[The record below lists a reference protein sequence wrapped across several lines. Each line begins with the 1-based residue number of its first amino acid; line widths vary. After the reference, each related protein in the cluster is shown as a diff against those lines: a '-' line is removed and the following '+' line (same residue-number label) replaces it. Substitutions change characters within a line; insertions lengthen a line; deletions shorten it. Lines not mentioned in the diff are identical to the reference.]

1 MRVLLGADEIRDR
14 LRCLP
19 DAVGLAVLAELY
31 DGRVYEAERLAMVV
45 IDADRAH
52 ELVASIVRGTVTR

>member
-1 MRVLLGADEIRDR
+1 VLSPDEIRDL

-19 DAVGLAVLAELY
+19 DTVALGVLGELHH
-31 DGRVYEAERLAMVV
+31 GRVYEAERLAMVSV
-45 IDADRAH
+45 DADAAH